1 MWPLAGLIQKVINN
15 LNTLLDRFTS
25 TRASRIDS
33 TYTNTNTLT
42 SRLTSTRAR
51 KLDDIHPSGVK
62 TFQHHGEAIYDGE
75 FGTVINVYGVDPDK
89 TVLNIVGVTS
99 NDTSLDQTNFMVTAF
114 FERPNEV
121 TVYRERS
128 EGLIYVDIQIIEFY

>member
-1 MWPLAGLIQKVINN
+1 MWSLAGLIQKVINN

-42 SRLTSTRAR
+42 NRLSATRAR

-62 TFQHHGEAIYDGE
+62 TFQHHGEFINDGE
-75 FGTVINVYGVDPDK
+75 FGTVIEAYGVDPDK
-89 TVLNIVGVTS
+89 TVLNIVGATS
-99 NDTSLDQTNFMVTAF
+99 TDTNLDQVNFMITAF
-114 FERPNEV
+114 WERSDEV